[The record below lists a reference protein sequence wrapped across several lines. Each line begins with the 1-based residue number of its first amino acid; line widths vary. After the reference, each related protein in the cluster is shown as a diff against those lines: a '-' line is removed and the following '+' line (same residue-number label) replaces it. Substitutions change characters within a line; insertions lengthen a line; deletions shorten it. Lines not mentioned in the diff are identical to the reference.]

1 MAVTWE
7 FWNFIVFLK
16 IAFFSACGVWIF
28 IIIII
33 ILHLNVEYRYF
44 FTGHWK
50 TFGLGVFIFWLFFP
64 LLAVPSSFFPSAY
77 FSTAWA
83 CSASLTNHILFFLKS
98 YTRTVSSPWNS
109 VLLILWLTV
118 IHLSAHRCFAPSAL
132 HINLYDEMAQ
142 FIGSLFCRTV
152 PGDFIERVLH
162 LRVTWVSIDTRL
174 RYFREVPRFRYR
186 ILSGVRA
193 PWTCLLLHRSVF
205 PFKNSISC
213 LSQHLN
219 GMSWYLAGQVPSY
232 SSSINSKQ
240 FQSKS
245 QYLIPKSNGFSL

>member
-16 IAFFSACGVWIF
+16 IAFFSTCGVWIF

-118 IHLSAHRCFAPSAL
+118 IHLSAKFFFSFFFFRVVFLILCLDWVTSVKLLKSTLF
-132 HINLYDEMAQ
+132 
-142 FIGSLFCRTV
+142 FIAFLTV
-152 PGDFIERVLH
+152 SF
-162 LRVTWVSIDTRL
+162 
-174 RYFREVPRFRYR
+174 
-186 ILSGVRA
+186 
-193 PWTCLLLHRSVF
+193 
-205 PFKNSISC
+205 
-213 LSQHLN
+213 
-219 GMSWYLAGQVPSY
+219 
-232 SSSINSKQ
+232 
-240 FQSKS
+240 
-245 QYLIPKSNGFSL
+245 